1 MSSNNEVILTGLIT
15 EFGFSHRAK
24 NNAPIYCGK
33 IQTSR
38 LSGVLDTVPFY
49 TLQSNIEIGKCHTIV
64 GEMRTSNLR
73 NAKGH
78 SHKIIYVKPYII
90 WRRQNDDEV
99 SVNSVELCGYLVS
112 KSPSRFTPL
121 GRRIA
126 DFVIAL
132 NDEFGKSSYPNLIA
146 WGNAARM
153 IDTFYIGDLL
163 RVTGRFQSR
172 EYEKE
177 GTMHTVYEISCSEVH
192 NINDSLC
199 D

>member
-49 TLQSNIEIGKCHTIV
+49 TLQSDIEIGKCHTIV

-73 NAKGH
+73 NAKDH
-78 SHKIIYVKPYII
+78 SHKIVYVKPHII
-90 WRRQNDDEV
+90 WKRNEDAEHL
-99 SVNSVELCGYLVS
+99 NSVELCGYLVS
-112 KSPSRFTPL
+112 KSSSRFTPL

-126 DFVIAL
+126 NFVIAL

-146 WGNAARM
+146 WGHDARM
-153 IDTFYIGDLL
+153 LDTCHIGDRLD
-163 RVTGRFQSR
+163 VTGRFQSR

-177 GTMHTVYEISCSEVH
+177 GIIHTVYEISCSEVH